1 MIIQVTLMTC
11 HKGVDLHAET
21 AERVMR
27 DVLPGGAALEM
38 LHRAEFHTFWQ
49 ARGEPAPESVERLLT
64 VGRFFNPNK
73 HHFAHFR
80 RESDDE
86 TWFTADVLGGA
97 LPGDWPGEPIATDLP
112 GPLDGPYDRL
122 LGGAPRRDA
131 ATVDV
136 CTFPLGET
144 GPLLS
149 GVVWRMIFEP
159 GTPDPE
165 ALAARLTEARGV
177 GAGLLV
183 NPHMQGWLV
192 AGDAFRTVHNR
203 QGRRH
208 GRGRTSL
215 A

>member
-27 DVLPGGAALEM
+27 NVLPGGAALAG
-38 LHRAEFHTFWQ
+38 LFRAEFHTFWQ
-49 ARGEPAPESVERLLT
+49 ARGEPAPESVERLLN

-73 HHFAHFR
+73 HHYAHFR
-80 RESDDE
+80 RERAAE
-86 TWFTADVLGGA
+86 TWFTADVRGGV

-122 LGGAPRRDA
+122 LGGVTGPDA
-131 ATVDV
+131 TAVVV
-136 CTFPLGET
+136 CSFPLGET

-149 GVVWRMIFEP
+149 GVVWRMVFAP

-165 ALAARLTEARGV
+165 ALAARLTEARGA
-177 GAGLLV
+177 GKGLLV
-183 NPHMQGWLV
+183 NPHMQGWLSAS
-192 AGDAFRTVHNR
+192 AGSGQYMIGSSD
-203 QGRRH
+203 
-208 GRGRTSL
+208 
-215 A
+215 